1 MVIQMKSIK
10 KLIIASAL
18 SMMAASC
25 YAGSFL
31 PNSEQQKSADIVFSS
46 PQDLTVSLI
55 PVSGLKA
62 GPNALGT
69 KIAKLEVNSTALKE
83 FGVRGIANKIVD
95 LTGTAWRVA
104 GKNTGREI
112 IVGLSSDSLRRA
124 DGTEKWNGVNW
135 MTFNSNDALDIV
147 LTGAG
152 AAQNVTAD
160 TYPITVDVVGYQP

>member
-1 MVIQMKSIK
+1 MVFQMKSIK

-31 PNSEQQKSADIVFSS
+31 LNSEQQKSVDIVFSS

-62 GPNALGT
+62 GPNALGA
-69 KIAKLEVNSTALKE
+69 KIAKLEVNSTTLKE
-83 FGVRGIANKIVD
+83 FGVRGIANKMVD

-104 GKNTGREI
+104 GKNTGKEI
-112 IVGLSSDSLRRA
+112 VVGLSSDSLRRA

-147 LTGAG
+147 LTGA
-152 AAQNVTAD
+152 AQNVTAD